1 MLNPTRSTSS
11 GLYSMIRL
19 AVIIRGSSYAIGI
32 VIPEHSNPMHV
43 HHCLIAAGCLA
54 LLSAFTAT
62 SQGAT
67 VYKYR
72 NADGIITFTDQP
84 TRGAQ
89 VLHYGDR
96 YVEKLDSRVRIDI
109 RKHGDHEILVLVND
123 LHAPVEVELTLKD
136 TRNLAPLPSRRIH
149 GVVDARSSTP
159 LVELKPQHPGKL
171 HYRHQLRFA
180 LSDPSLKAIDFH
192 YPLPWASGQFKVSQG
207 PGGRFSHQD
216 EKGRHAVDI
225 AMPVGTP
232 VVAARDGI
240 VVSLDQHQRE
250 GNGSK
255 AGNYVRILHDDGT
268 MSVYLHLKQNGVV
281 VSEGQK
287 VKAGDMIAHSGNT
300 GSSTGAHLH
309 FVVQKNVG
317 MKVVSVPFKFAMPG
331 GVARVPKV
339 GEWLGTVEV
348 AKN

>member
-1 MLNPTRSTSS
+1 MAAI
-11 GLYSMIRL
+11 GL
-19 AVIIRGSSYAIGI
+19 GTGYAIDT
-32 VIPEHSNPMHV
+32 VVPKYPNPMHIYRY
-43 HHCLIAAGCLA
+43 LIAAGCLA
-54 LLSAFTAT
+54 LLSTFAAT

-67 VYKYR
+67 IYKYR

-96 YVEKLDSRVRIDI
+96 YVEKLDTRVRIDI
-109 RKHGDHEILVLVND
+109 RKHGDHEALVLVND

-136 TRNLAPLPSRRIH
+136 TRNVAPLPSKRIH
-149 GVVDARSSTP
+149 GVVDARSSTV

-171 HYRHQLRFA
+171 HYRHRLRFA
-180 LSDPSLKAIDFH
+180 LSDPSLKADDFH

-207 PGGRFSHQD
+207 PGGKFSHQD

-240 VVSLDQHQRE
+240 VVSLDQKQRE

-268 MSVYLHLKQNGVV
+268 MSVYLHLKQNGVL

-317 MKVVSVPFKFAMPG
+317 MKVVSVPFKFAIPG
-331 GVARVPKV
+331 SIARAPKV
-339 GEWLGTVEV
+339 GEWLGNVDV